1 MDYIKLGELVMLAHI
16 NQLWDFI
23 TLISFPHHV
32 CKHYYASYL
41 CCSETI
47 RESLFALHISLDH

>member
-16 NQLWDFI
+16 NQLRDFI
-23 TLISFPHHV
+23 TFPHHV
-32 CKHYYASYL
+32 CKHYYASYY

-47 RESLFALHISLDH
+47 RESLFALHILLDH